1 MLKSR
6 VLCVIALL
14 LAVAPLRAAEEVL
27 IVADEFP
34 AMQVLADQLKTQ
46 EGIASRIVKQTGM
59 PRKLAPFK
67 AVVVYIHRALN
78 AQPEKAMLDY
88 LTNGGRLVALHH
100 SISSGKRTNENWFAT
115 FGVDLPKG
123 DVTNGGYKWIEG
135 VTIEVANLAPD
146 QFVTTHKVTYPNLIA
161 PVTNA
166 GGATAAPLPGI
177 RFPES
182 EVYLNHILSGE
193 RTTLLALKYTD
204 AKTGQAWMQP
214 TAGWTRLVGQGRL
227 YYFMP
232 GHSVRDFENPAYTRI
247 VINAVI
253 AK

>member
-1 MLKSR
+1 MPKS
-6 VLCVIALL
+6 LML
-14 LAVAPLRAAEEVL
+14 LALACLAAVASLHAAEVL

-34 AMQVLADQLKTQ
+34 AMQVLADQLKAE
-46 EGIASRIVKQTGM
+46 EGLACRIVKQAEM
-59 PRKLAPFK
+59 PRDLAPFQ
-67 AVVVYIHRALN
+67 AVIVYIHRALN
-78 AQPEKAMLDY
+78 APAEKAMLDY
-88 LTNGGRLVALHH
+88 LNHGGRLVALHH

-123 DVTNGGYKWIEG
+123 DVTNGGYQWIEG

-146 QFVTTHKVTYPNLIA
+146 QFVTTNKVHYPDMVVPA
-161 PVTNA
+161 AQT

-177 RFPES
+177 RLPES
-182 EVYLNHILSGE
+182 EVYLNHVLAGE

-204 AKTGQAWMQP
+204 AKSGRTWLQR
-214 TAGWTRLVGQGRL
+214 TAGWTRPVGLGRL

-232 GHSVRDFENPAYTRI
+232 GHSVRDFENSAYTRI
-247 VINAVI
+247 VMNAVI